1 VPVRHLTPHEEGI
14 RDESVAGDRV
24 NLRRKG
30 AGVLLANWIVV
41 PVHLLSGIA
50 VIRFAGAE
58 ARGTLIILTTL
69 VAILATL
76 GQFGF
81 PTSGSYYLRQR
92 IYGERTLVVNYLA
105 VVVGVTVLSGAL
117 MLTGS
122 DLFDRVFLEGAGDTS
137 ALILLAMC
145 GLPMMMFSNFA
156 AALLLAAGRVRA
168 YSFLTVIPAVAG
180 LAMTLMFVAVLDLG
194 VTGALLAIVLS
205 LGVSVLVA
213 ALPMLRRTSGQA
225 SELTR
230 KTMGDLLR
238 FGLRYYGVTLSFQI
252 FKRGDNFLLAY
263 YLDLTA
269 VAYYSVGVS
278 LYELILTLPRAVS
291 GLVTGETAARAKESA
306 GEFVARASRGVIWV
320 MVAAALVLAPLSYL
334 VIPPIYG
341 EDFTEARAP
350 ALILLASGVLFGFT
364 LSLQSYF
371 TGIGRPG
378 FNALLSFPVGALNLV
393 LSVILIPREG
403 IVGNALATLLAAA
416 FSFALFL
423 FWFRRLS
430 RTPLRSTLFPPPFA
444 LLHSVKRRL
453 PRLKE

>member
-1 VPVRHLTPHEEGI
+1 M
-14 RDESVAGDRV
+14 

-30 AGVLLANWIVV
+30 AGVLLANWIVI
-41 PVHLLSGIA
+41 PVHLLSGIV

-81 PTSGSYYLRQR
+81 PTSGTYYLRQR
-92 IYGERTLVVNYLA
+92 IYGERTLVVNYL
-105 VVVGVTVLSGAL
+105 VVVIGVTVLSGAL
-117 MLTGS
+117 MLAGYGF
-122 DLFDRVFLEGAGDTS
+122 FDRVFLQGAGD
-137 ALILLAMC
+137 AGPLILLAMC
-145 GLPMMMFSNFA
+145 GLPMMMFSNFV
-156 AALLLAAGRVRA
+156 AALLLAAGEVRV
-168 YSFLTVIPAVAG
+168 YSSLMVIPALSG
-180 LAMTLMFVAVLDLG
+180 LLMTIVFVAVFDLG
-194 VTGALLAIVLS
+194 VTGALLATVLS
-205 LGVSVLVA
+205 LAVA
-213 ALPMLRRTSGQA
+213 VVVAGLPMLRRTSGEA
-225 SELTR
+225 PEVTR
-230 KTMGDLLR
+230 KTMGDLMR
-238 FGLRYYGVTLSFQI
+238 FGLRYYGVTVSFQI

-263 YLDLTA
+263 FLDLTA

-278 LYELILTLPRAVS
+278 LYELILSLPRAVS

-334 VIPPIYG
+334 VIPPVYG
-341 EDFTEARAP
+341 EGFAEARTP

-364 LSLQSYF
+364 LNLQSYF

-378 FNALLSFPVGALNLV
+378 LNALLSLPVGVLNLV

-403 IVGNALATLLAAA
+403 IVGNAVATLLASA
-416 FSFALFL
+416 FSCALFL

-430 RTPLRSTLFPPPFA
+430 LTPLRSTLFPPPFA
-444 LLHSVKRRL
+444 LLHSIKRRL
-453 PRLKE
+453 PPPQQ